1 MTDNPALKTCPFCHG
16 SGHKDDAKATLQ
28 GVCGNLRNDGYL
40 VPLSVLTRAIEF
52 LPTLEPQGY
61 NEWIDTY
68 KVTSGPYAYSN
79 ADMVMAFSAGQA
91 STTGKPKAKTL
102 EWDDIGDVS
111 MCDRKGNPMTDTSQ
125 PKWIWASFLDPTDD
139 CGSFCAPRPHM
150 NGGPPNNDAIKY
162 IRSDIYETQ
171 AARIAELEAQIAAW
185 EAIEKG
191 RA

>member
-68 KVTSGPYAYSN
+68 KVTNGPYAYSN

-102 EWDDIGDVS
+102 EALEYALEYVKTKGD
-111 MCDRKGNPMTDTSQ
+111 PAAAALELILTSVIA
-125 PKWIWASFLDPTDD
+125 KAKKH
-139 CGSFCAPRPHM
+139 AE
-150 NGGPPNNDAIKY
+150 K
-162 IRSDIYETQ
+162 ETT
-171 AARIAELEAQIAAW
+171 
-185 EAIEKG
+185 
-191 RA
+191 

>member
-68 KVTSGPYAYSN
+68 KVTNGPYAYSN
-79 ADMVMAFSAGQA
+79 ADMVMSFNAGQA
-91 STTGKPKAKTL
+91 KSKANAL
-102 EWDDIGDVS
+102 
-111 MCDRKGNPMTDTSQ
+111 
-125 PKWIWASFLDPTDD
+125 
-139 CGSFCAPRPHM
+139 
-150 NGGPPNNDAIKY
+150 
-162 IRSDIYETQ
+162 
-171 AARIAELEAQIAAW
+171 ELEALEIVSQAQLRDWAGIIEGKEKHIKELEAKIAAW

-191 RA
+191 RV